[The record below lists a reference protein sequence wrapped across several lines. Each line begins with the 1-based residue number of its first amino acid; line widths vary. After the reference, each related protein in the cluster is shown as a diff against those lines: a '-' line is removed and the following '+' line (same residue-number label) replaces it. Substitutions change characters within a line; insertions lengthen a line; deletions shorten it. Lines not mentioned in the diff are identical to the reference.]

1 MCSSDLRYSLELAL
15 LGLANVD
22 CFETRIELSV
32 MGKDSS
38 IVPHTDSVGK
48 IFSGLIYLPTEQQA
62 ETSTINSLGTSFW
75 HSQIKNYTNRH
86 LSNKSDQDN
95 FYDSAE
101 LIMQNPFESGAMWF
115 FLRNDRSWHSVEKL
129 KFLESE
135 DKRVSVNYN
144 ILLRGSILKRVS
156 KDILRKF
163 KIIRD

>member
-1 MCSSDLRYSLELAL
+1 
-15 LGLANVD
+15 
-22 CFETRIELSV
+22 
-32 MGKDSS
+32 
-38 IVPHTDSVGK
+38 
-48 IFSGLIYLPTEQQA
+48 
-62 ETSTINSLGTSFW
+62 
-75 HSQIKNYTNRH
+75 
-86 LSNKSDQDN
+86 
-95 FYDSAE
+95 
-101 LIMQNPFESGAMWF
+101 MQNPFESGAMWF